1 MYNNMF
7 RTFIRCS
14 HIQNKLKLHQDNINK
29 LSEVVQNNRFLPNLQ
44 KNLHNFKISDN
55 DYDFINKHK
64 QTFLNSIKV
73 AFATNII
80 HKNSRIF
87 SSISEGFYTIGPC
100 GEELLAVIGFLLR
113 PKDPTSLHYRHSA
126 IQTAKQYDESNLN
139 DLILNRARAYVCSS
153 LDPVTGG
160 VHCSIGGDPNY
171 DFINTSTLSSHSPQ
185 AVGRALSFKLMDK
198 LNLQGPFPNDSIS
211 FCSLGEG
218 SVNNAEFLTAL
229 NMAEYSYHRIKH
241 CPVFFAISDNGL
253 SISLKG
259 YGWIDKF
266 MKKRFG
272 METFTADGKN
282 IIDIYKTTK
291 NAIDLCR
298 TGKPVAV
305 LYQNLPRRFG
315 HASTDLQDKYLT
327 KDEILKQENE
337 NPIIDA
343 CSRLITS
350 NIITYDDITSIYL
363 DIGIIVNKAFEIA
376 ANEPKISSR
385 DSLLKRVKPE
395 IISKPIFRT
404 AMKNAVT
411 YGQTMRKNMTLG
423 FEEIMTDNPNIVY
436 IGEDVQ
442 SGGYY
447 RITDNLNEKFKYRV
461 RSFPPDETS
470 LIATGIGFAQAGL
483 LPIVE
488 IPYAAYLNCGFN
500 QFTEACIFHWLSN
513 GKQKNGMIIRLQG
526 FDEGIFG
533 GNFHTQNTLIMPP
546 GLEVVCYSNG
556 EDYVKGLR
564 FCVEQIKKGSVIML
578 VDSTKLLNMKHIHD
592 KDDGWLRKY
601 PNNNEI
607 LHFDEIIQY
616 GNGKDLTIVSFG
628 NGVVKSL
635 QTQKILKDK
644 HGINCTVI
652 DTPYISNIPKDFI
665 NFLDNEVPVLFAD
678 VCKSKNGVYDKWV
691 VELNKKGILPKRWN
705 FVGALDT
712 YNPLGS
718 TLTFLS
724 VEDIVEGALKFF
736 K

>member
-1 MYNNMF
+1 MF

-171 DFINTSTLSSHSPQ
+171 DFINTSTLASHTSQ

-652 DTPYISNIPKDFI
+652 DTPYISSIPKNFI

>member
-1 MYNNMF
+1 
-7 RTFIRCS
+7 
-14 HIQNKLKLHQDNINK
+14 
-29 LSEVVQNNRFLPNLQ
+29 
-44 KNLHNFKISDN
+44 
-55 DYDFINKHK
+55 
-64 QTFLNSIKV
+64 
-73 AFATNII
+73 
-80 HKNSRIF
+80 
-87 SSISEGFYTIGPC
+87 
-100 GEELLAVIGFLLR
+100 
-113 PKDPTSLHYRHSA
+113 
-126 IQTAKQYDESNLN
+126 
-139 DLILNRARAYVCSS
+139 
-153 LDPVTGG
+153 
-160 VHCSIGGDPNY
+160 
-171 DFINTSTLSSHSPQ
+171 
-185 AVGRALSFKLMDK
+185 
-198 LNLQGPFPNDSIS
+198 
-211 FCSLGEG
+211 
-218 SVNNAEFLTAL
+218 
-229 NMAEYSYHRIKH
+229 
-241 CPVFFAISDNGL
+241 
-253 SISLKG
+253 
-259 YGWIDKF
+259 

-282 IIDIYKTTK
+282 IIDIYKITQK
-291 NAIDLCR
+291 AIDICR

-363 DIGIIVNKAFEIA
+363 EIGTIVNKAFEIA

-395 IISKPIFRT
+395 IISKPVDFRGSG
-404 AMKNAVT
+404 KISSYPV
-411 YGQTMRKNMTLG
+411 TMRKNMTLG

-436 IGEDVQ
+436 IGEDIEH
-442 SGGYY
+442 GGYY
-447 RITDNLNEKFKYRV
+447 LVTDKLKEKFKYRI

-500 QFTEACIFHWLSN
+500 QFTESCIFHWLSN
-513 GKQKNGMIIRLQG
+513 GKQKNGIIIRLQG

-564 FCVEQIKKGSVIML
+564 FCVEQITKGSVIML
-578 VDSTKLLNMKHIHD
+578 VDSTKLLNQKHIHD
-592 KDDGWLRKY
+592 KDDRWLKKY

-635 QTQKILKDK
+635 QAQKILKEK

-652 DTPYISNIPKDFI
+652 DTPYISNIPKNFI

-678 VCKSKNGVYDKWV
+678 VCKSKNGVYDKWII
-691 VELNKKGILPKRWN
+691 ELNKKGKLPKKWN
-705 FVGALDT
+705 ICAALDT

-718 TLTFLS
+718 TLTFLNTD
-724 VEDIVEGALKFF
+724 DIVVEALKFSN